1 MTCRLLREWKEEEG
15 STDLLENQD
24 LVGGFQVLQLMGDQD
39 PGLVLQNTTDTPG
52 ETHMQTDK
60 YVSV

>member
-1 MTCRLLREWKEEEG
+1 MTCGLLCDWTGEEG

-24 LVGGFQVLQLMGDQD
+24 LVCGFQVLQLMGDQD

-60 YVSV
+60 YASV